1 MRTLEHVNAAT
12 AQTWNYMKMNEI
24 ALEVPDAELLSGSA
38 VLAAE
43 CDAPAVQVEAVGEV
57 PDEFADIETGI
68 GDQAAAWIDA
78 AAADAKVVVEVPAGM
93 DLAEPIVVD
102 MARAGAGAVAS
113 TCVAVRS
120 GARASVV
127 VIADSKAGAVA
138 NAGEDVNLTASLVR
152 LIVEENAHADV
163 FEIVA
168 LPDDRKH
175 LEGFGIECAD
185 GASVNV
191 RQYSLSA
198 GTSAI
203 GLASNLLGAEASI
216 DLQLHY
222 LGRDDQ
228 IIDVNHLVRM
238 RGRDTRSRIDESGVL
253 ADASRKTLRA
263 TIDLVRGG
271 KGAKGREQETVV
283 VTGDDVVNKT
293 LPVILCDEEDVQG
306 DHGATIGSMSA
317 EQLEYM
323 RDRGLSAKQAEELFE
338 RAVIDEAVI
347 HAPTKRA
354 HEVALYA
361 AEMLFGHDA
370 VDDIADAVQ
379 HDWNE

>member
-12 AQTWNYMKMNEI
+12 AQTWNYMKINQI
-24 ALEVPDAELLSGSA
+24 ALEVPDAELLAGSA
-38 VLAAE
+38 KVVAE
-43 CDAPAVQVEAVGEV
+43 CADGAVKVQAVGEV
-57 PDEFADIETGI
+57 PAEFAGIETGI
-68 GDQAAAWIDA
+68 GEEAAAWIDDA
-78 AAADAKVVVEVPAGM
+78 AAAAKAVVEVAEGVQ
-93 DLAEPIVVD
+93 LSEPIVVD
-102 MARAGAGAVAS
+102 LAKAGAAAAS
-113 TCVAVRS
+113 TCVAVRK

-127 VIADSKAGAVA
+127 VIADAAEDGAAAEGSAAAG
-138 NAGEDVNLTASLVR
+138 DLTASLVR
-152 LIVEENAHADV
+152 LVVEEDAHADV
-163 FEIVA
+163 FEMTA
-168 LPDDRKH
+168 LPDSKSH

-203 GLASNLLGAEASI
+203 GLAANLAGAESSI
-216 DLQLHY
+216 DVQLHY
-222 LGRDDQ
+222 LGRDSQ
-228 IIDVNHLVRM
+228 TIDINHLVRM

-253 ADASRKTLRA
+253 ADAAHKTLRA

-283 VTGDDVVNKT
+283 VTGDAVVNKT

-323 RDRGLSAKQAEELFE
+323 RDRGLSTSQAEELFE
-338 RAVIDEAVI
+338 RAVVDEAVI

-370 VDDIADAVQ
+370 VDEIADAVQ
-379 HDWNE
+379 HDWN